1 MHKIKSYLQK
11 FVQYG
16 LHPKSDEGERKRIV
30 LLNIFSALAV
40 LTFGLAYLDSVFFNE
55 PTVYQIINASMILA
69 FGITPL
75 FIRWSSY
82 FAAAY
87 LIFLANAVILFFTNS
102 QGTETA
108 TYLFYFPQF
117 FAVAWLM
124 EFKRP
129 WYNVILASFT
139 FLSVLLLIVLPDHLF
154 GPPLGGLTAHFSFL
168 FNLITSVFLVAVN
181 TLVIVWLNYSHHK
194 LLEDKISEKEKV
206 AQELAQT
213 LKAKEVL
220 VAEIHHRV
228 KNNLAV
234 IRSLLNLQMNSTSNE
249 IAKETLRES
258 ASRVSAMA
266 LIHQKLYAN
275 MNPENIDLKS
285 YVTELVRDVG
295 STFRNSVAVEPEVS
309 FNIQEVTVNL
319 NKAIPCGLILN
330 ELLTNVYKH
339 AFRDHKD
346 PRIAISIFK
355 DQTSTNKVQ
364 IVVEDNGCG
373 IDPSVTDFSSET
385 LGMTIINSLSEQLD
399 GTFTITNGEKKGTRA
414 VLVFPDNF
422 IG

>member
-1 MHKIKSYLQK
+1 MHRIKSYLQK

-30 LLNIFSALAV
+30 LLNVFSALAV
-40 LTFGLAYLDSVFFNE
+40 LTFGLSYLDSVFFNE
-55 PTVYQIINASMILA
+55 PTVYQIINAVMIFA

-87 LIFLANAVILFFTNS
+87 LIFLANTAILFFTNS
-102 QGTETA
+102 QGMETA

-181 TLVIVWLNYSHHK
+181 TIVIVWLNYSRHK

-234 IRSLLNLQMNSTSNE
+234 IRSLLNLQINSTSND

-285 YVTELVRDVG
+285 YVTELVHDVG
-295 STFRNSVAVEPEVS
+295 STFRNSVNVAPAVS
-309 FNIQEVTVNL
+309 FSIQDVTVNL

-339 AFRDHKD
+339 AFREHTD
-346 PRIAISIFK
+346 PRIAISISK
-355 DQTSTNKVQ
+355 NQTSTNKIQ
-364 IVVEDNGCG
+364 IIVEDNGCG
-373 IDPSVTDFSSET
+373 IDPSVSDLSSET

-414 VLVFPDNF
+414 ILVFPDNLL
-422 IG
+422 G

>member
-129 WYNVILASFT
+129 WYNVILASLT

-181 TLVIVWLNYSHHK
+181 TLVIVWLNYSRHK

-206 AQELAQT
+206 AHELAQT